1 MARKAPG
8 HDVEFEFAEDP
19 ADQTGP
25 RPADWVLMLLRAARR
40 RRVLFVS
47 VFVIG
52 CCAVFSY
59 YRLKKPVYRVEAKI
73 LAQRGAL
80 PSNMRSGADDNP
92 ARTAWE
98 LIHRRDNL
106 LALIKTAKLMD
117 TSSLGGLAAIRSRA
131 GLSRDTSD
139 PLDRMV
145 TTLDKRLLV
154 SAEEGGTINIS
165 LDWPDP
171 QQAYGVVEGALQNF
185 IEARHIQEVTA
196 IDEVLS
202 VLHVRAAKAKEE
214 LGRVSD
220 EVRQESIEGYREN
233 RDSSP
238 SAPRSPPA
246 ARVPSE
252 ELIRLKSLLDG
263 KQRAIE
269 DVEEYRRRRL
279 ADLHAKLD
287 EARNTFS
294 DAHPVV
300 IQLRQDIDALSKE
313 STQVSGLR
321 DEEAKLRRDYQI
333 KVAQEGMSGGSTGQQ
348 PAPAPLPSRPALR
361 SRASNT
367 PVEDDERV
375 RDARFEYQQIV
386 ERVNA
391 AQLELDAVRA
401 AFKYRYNVIW
411 PPQLPRDPVSPNPV
425 KVFGAGLVA
434 ALFLAFLAAA
444 LPDLR
449 SGRIVE
455 RWQVERS
462 LGLTVLAEI
471 SKK

>member
-8 HDVEFEFAEDP
+8 QELDFEFGD
-19 ADQTGP
+19 DDVGDGSGP
-25 RPADWVLMLLRAARR
+25 RPADWALLLLRSARR
-40 RRVLFVS
+40 RKVLFVA

-52 CCAVFSY
+52 CAGVFGY
-59 YRLKKPVYRVEAKI
+59 YRTRRPVYRVEAK
-73 LAQRGAL
+73 LLVQRGPL
-80 PSNMRSGADDNP
+80 PSNMRSGLEDNP

-106 LALIKTAKLMD
+106 LALIQTAKLVGTVPD
-117 TSSLGGLAAIRSRA
+117 GKLDVLRARA
-131 GLSRDTSD
+131 GLSRDPAD
-139 PLDRMV
+139 PLDLMV
-145 TTLDKRLLV
+145 IRLDRRLLV
-154 SAEEGGTINIS
+154 SAEEGGTITIS

-171 QQAYGVVEGALQNF
+171 HQAYTVVEAALQNF

-202 VLHVRAAKAKEE
+202 VLHARAAKAKEQLE
-214 LGRVSD
+214 RVTD
-220 EVRQESIEGYREN
+220 QVRQESVDGYREY
-233 RDSSP
+233 RDTTPSP
-238 SAPRSPPA
+238 RPA
-246 ARVPSE
+246 TARAPSE
-252 ELIRLKSLLDG
+252 ELVRLKSLLEG

-287 EARNTFS
+287 EARNTYS

-300 IQLRQDIDALSKE
+300 IQLRQDIEALTKE
-313 STQVSGLR
+313 SSQVSALR
-321 DEEAKLRRDYQI
+321 DDEAKLRKDYQA
-333 KVAQEGMSGGSTGQQ
+333 KVAQEGLTESPSGLV
-348 PAPAPLPSRPALR
+348 APPPPVVRSGPRPHV
-361 SRASNT
+361 SSG
-367 PVEDDERV
+367 PVAEDERV

-425 KVFGAGLVA
+425 KILGAGIFA
-434 ALFLAFLAAA
+434 ALCLAFLAAA

-455 RWQVERS
+455 RWQVERT

-471 SKK
+471 EKK